1 VHPRPLSANLRN
13 DARHL
18 LDRASAAGDV
28 RTPLSRQQ
36 QVPAAEHVERQITVF
51 VIDTMRVGWWP
62 EAAKVEVIGTLSR
75 RHAMPSTSDL
85 CIEQHTTTATRA
97 DHATLVVSIEL
108 SDKKWLVTAL
118 SPGSDKM
125 SKHTVTGGDGN
136 ALLALLQ
143 RLAAKA
149 SARIAK
155 PVKIVSIHEAGF
167 DGFSVHRLLE
177 KNGIESH
184 VVDPASIALPR
195 RTRRAK
201 TDSID
206 GETLLR
212 TLLAWR
218 RGEPRVCSMVVAPTP
233 EEEDRRHISRER
245 KVLLTERIQHVN
257 RIKGLL
263 ASQGITGYQPRRRD
277 RLERLEEL
285 RTRDGRPLPTHLKSE
300 ILREIERLEGVLRQT
315 ITVEKLRD
323 TLVHPVGSETPG
335 ELLTRLNGIGPEFA
349 TVLWLECFF
358 RQLGNRRQLAA
369 YSGLAP
375 SPWQSGK
382 INRDQGISKAGNPRL
397 RTTAIELAWLWL
409 RHQPNS
415 ALSRWF
421 RARVGAER
429 GRIRRITIVAMARKL
444 MVALWRY
451 VTNGVVPEGAI
462 MGTR

>member
-1 VHPRPLSANLRN
+1 MTNTGPLSI
-13 DARHL
+13 DI
-18 LDRASAAGDV
+18 AA
-28 RTPLSRQQ
+28 
-36 QVPAAEHVERQITVF
+36 
-51 VIDTMRVGWWP
+51 
-62 EAAKVEVIGTLSR
+62 
-75 RHAMPSTSDL
+75 
-85 CIEQHTTTATRA
+85 RA
-97 DHATLVVSIEL
+97 DHATLFVSLEL
-108 SDKKWLVTAL
+108 SGEKWLVTSV
-118 SPGSDKM
+118 SPGNDKM
-125 SKHTVTGGDGN
+125 SKHTVPANDGT

-149 SARIAK
+149 AARIGK
-155 PVKIVSIHEAGF
+155 PVNIVAIQEAGF
-167 DGFSVHRLLE
+167 DGFSIHRLLE
-177 KNGIESH
+177 KNGIESR

-195 RTRRAK
+195 RVRRAK

-218 RGEPRVCSMVVAPTP
+218 RGEPRVCSIVVPPTP
-233 EEEDRRHISRER
+233 EEEDRRRISRER
-245 KVLLTERIQHVN
+245 KVLLEERIQHVN

-263 ASQGITGYQPRRRD
+263 ASQGITGYQPLRRD
-277 RLERLEEL
+277 RHERLDAL
-285 RTRDGRPLPTHLKSE
+285 QTLDGRPLPTHLKSQ
-300 ILREIERLEGVLRQT
+300 ILREIERLEAVLRQ
-315 ITVEKLRD
+315 INAVEKLRD
-323 TLVHPVGSETPG
+323 TLVSPVGTETPG
-335 ELLTRLNGIGPEFA
+335 AILARLNGIGPEIA

-358 RQLGNRRQLAA
+358 RLFGNRRQLAA
-369 YSGLAP
+369 YCGLAP

-397 RTTAIELAWLWL
+397 RTTAIEMAWLWL

-421 RARVGAER
+421 CARVGAER

-462 MGTR
+462 LRTA